1 MFGLD
6 CLQLILCRKP
16 IYLRPCLFVLF
27 LFISQNQLIY
37 AQQDT
42 SIQKIDTIEDAQFL
56 RESRARK
63 RGYKKEARREKFLS
77 SLPKNHNPKTATLL
91 ALIPGAG
98 QIYNRRYWKLPIVY
112 GGLGA
117 FGYFTAVNYAEYA
130 CFRKAYLH
138 TVDQNDLTND
148 NCYLAPGVDSLSLKI
163 YRDNAQES
171 AELFVIGLTLF
182 YGLTIIDAF
191 VDAHLMRFDISD
203 DLSMKIEP
211 KVEYNFVTQNFMP
224 SVGLAIRP
232 RLVSKQPKYPVHF

>member
-1 MFGLD
+1 MFGSNL
-6 CLQLILCRKP
+6 LQLMLCKKP
-16 IYLRPCLFVLF
+16 AHLRHSLFVLF
-27 LFISQNQLIY
+27 LFISQNTFTY
-37 AQQDT
+37 AQQDS
-42 SIQKIDTIEDAQFL
+42 SIQEVDTISNSQFL

-63 RGYKKEARREKFLS
+63 RIYKKETRRKKFLS
-77 SLPKNHNPKTATLL
+77 TLPKNHNPKTATLL

-117 FGYFTAVNYAEYA
+117 LGYFTVANYTEYA

-138 TVDQNDLTND
+138 TVDDNDLTND
-148 NCYLAPGVDSLSLKI
+148 NCSLAPGIDSLSLKI

-191 VDAHLMRFDISD
+191 VDAHLMHFDISN
-203 DLSMKIEP
+203 DLSMRIEP
-211 KVEYNFVTQNFMP
+211 KVEYNFVTQRFVP
-224 SVGLAIRP
+224 TVGLSVIP
-232 RLVSKQPKYPVHF
+232 RLASKPQYPVHF

>member
-1 MFGLD
+1 MFGSNLLKLVI
-6 CLQLILCRKP
+6 CQKP
-16 IYLRPCLFVLF
+16 TYLRHSLFILL
-27 LFISQNQLIY
+27 LFISQNNITY
-37 AQQDT
+37 AQQDS
-42 SIQKIDTIEDAQFL
+42 SIQEIDTIGDAQFL

-63 RGYKKEARREKFLS
+63 RIYKKEARRERFLS
-77 SLPKNHNPKTATLL
+77 TLPKNHNPKTATLL

-117 FGYFTAVNYAEYA
+117 LGYFTVVNYAEYA

-148 NCYLAPGVDSLSLKI
+148 KCYLAPDADSLSLKI

-203 DLSMKIEP
+203 DLSMRIEP
-211 KVEYNFVTQNFMP
+211 KVEYNFVTQNFVP
-224 SVGLAIRP
+224 SVGLAITP
-232 RLVSKQPKYPVHF
+232 RLGTKPKYPVHF